1 MKTLLTALGFG
12 LSLLCL
18 QPAALRAEDLPKV
31 KATEEKAIRALVG
44 KKAIITG
51 RVIAAKEAKNGM
63 TFLDFE
69 GGKFLVVAWKEDY
82 ANFEGGSPA
91 KLYNKKEIEVTGT
104 ILDYKGKNA
113 KADEPGK
120 LEIKLKHPD
129 QVKIAGESGAKK
141 DGGSDAQDTKK
152 DDSAPKNTG
161 NDKPASASSEDKK
174 AASPESGAGKTEP
187 PANEPKKP
195 GGSDAGRVD
204 PKKYFK

>member
-1 MKTLLTALGFG
+1 MKHLLPALGFG

-18 QPAALRAEDLPKV
+18 QPAALRAGDFPKI

-44 KKAIITG
+44 KKATITG
-51 RVIAAKEAKNGM
+51 RVIAAREAKNGM

-104 ILDYKGKNA
+104 IIDYKGRNA

-129 QVKIAGESGAKK
+129 QVKIADGKAAEEGASEEKGKEKAPKEEKDSKAPPDSGESKE
-141 DGGSDAQDTKK
+141 
-152 DDSAPKNTG
+152 APAAP
-161 NDKPASASSEDKK
+161 DQEEKPA
-174 AASPESGAGKTEP
+174 AGSK
-187 PANEPKKP
+187 
-195 GGSDAGRVD
+195 SGRVD
-204 PKKYFK
+204 PKKFFK